1 MMQLGG
7 LKGDGKGSVKVQ
19 PDDVRQVM
27 EDVRDA
33 TANPEVRRI
42 MVKAL
47 EAYSKQ
53 PRTVQEFHPGLAS
66 AASILLE
73 EMAATQRAQRA
84 VLWLGPVLTLT
95 ATGILFL
102 ILRTFIEGL

>member
-7 LKGDGKGSVKVQ
+7 LKGDGKGGVKVQ
-19 PDDVRQVM
+19 PDEIRRTM
-27 EDVRDA
+27 ESVRDA

-66 AASILLE
+66 AASVLLE
-73 EMAATQRAQRA
+73 EMAATKRAERI
-84 VLWLGPVLTLT
+84 VLWLGPALTLI
-95 ATGILFL
+95 ATGLLFL
-102 ILRTFIEGL
+102 VLRTFISGL

>member
-7 LKGDGKGSVKVQ
+7 LKGNGTGGIKVQ
-19 PDDVRQVM
+19 PDEVRRTIGS
-27 EDVRDA
+27 VRDT

-66 AASILLE
+66 AASVLLE
-73 EMAATQRAQRA
+73 EMAATKRAERI
-84 VLWLGPVLTLT
+84 VLWLGPTLTLI
-95 ATGILFL
+95 ATGLLFL
-102 ILRTFIEGL
+102 ILKGFVSGF

>member
-1 MMQLGG
+1 MMRLDRLRGNGTGG
-7 LKGDGKGSVKVQ
+7 VKVQ

-27 EDVRDA
+27 EDVRDT

-53 PRTVQEFHPGLAS
+53 PRTVQEFHPGLVS
-66 AASILLE
+66 AASVLLE
-73 EMAATQRAQRA
+73 EMAATKRAERI
-84 VLWLGPVLTLT
+84 VLWLGPALTLI
-95 ATGILFL
+95 ATGLLFL
-102 ILRTFIEGL
+102 VLRTFISGL